1 MAVFFVIVCAV
12 AEFFMAP
19 QLRAYQGDPDEIK
32 QAIQKI
38 HKLLC
43 VLFVNPQNIEATEGG
58 CVANHD
64 VACRSTEDERATR

>member
-19 QLRAYQGDPDEIK
+19 QSRAYQGDTDEIK

-43 VLFVNPQNIEATEGG
+43 VLFVNPQNIEAT
-58 CVANHD
+58 
-64 VACRSTEDERATR
+64 

>member
-43 VLFVNPQNIEATEGG
+43 VLFVNPQNIEATQTADSS
-58 CVANHD
+58 CLLPLYKQTS
-64 VACRSTEDERATR
+64 R